1 MIDKSAPLAG
11 AAVRRYE
18 RRKQQPA
25 QTGCRWIGWL
35 LAFIVAASATP
46 AALSGP
52 HQSLERPAKRAE
64 PMVRP
69 SLPGGDPS
77 PFKARRPGASPSAR
91 FLSLESISESKL
103 SSETKESVRPGAP
116 RKIGFGRD
124 VPPLLTTTDTAA
136 ALEWHDTPR
145 GGKAAALSI
154 RSPNASGIR
163 LGVLVRSLPPEAV
176 LRFYPQG
183 AGASH
188 ETAAGEILET
198 IERNHAAGDNTEEAR
213 TFWSPR
219 IDADEATIEI
229 ELPPGLAP
237 ESVQIAIPRVSHF
250 FDSPPGANAGKSLEN
265 GCNIDASCYSEWL
278 PESNATAK
286 IIYVEDGSSYLCTGT
301 LLNDLISSGTPYF
314 LTANHCVSSQTAA
327 STLESYWF
335 YRTLA
340 CDSPLLNP
348 DHQRLT
354 GGATLLYSSPA
365 SDTSFLRLHQTPPAG
380 AVYAGWLANAPSVS
394 APVSVL
400 HHPNGRS
407 QEISFGTIAGFEHC
421 QSLFGGLF
429 TCSPS
434 DSGSSE
440 FLNVSYSGG
449 VTEAGSSGSGAFV
462 GIDGRHY
469 LVGQLYGGRSS
480 CENPGGTDSYGR
492 FDVAYRSGMR
502 AWLDGTNTP
511 PPSGPTLHFE
521 EPADEG
527 IGSGV
532 ANIRGWA
539 IAMRPIARVELHIDG
554 KLTAIVPWGGTRPD
568 VGSAYPGNP
577 HSGSSGFS
585 MAYNFASLAAGSHT
599 FLLRA
604 VDDAGAAADSMA
616 TFEVVRFPNSF
627 ISNPASV
634 SVLGAQLSVVD
645 AQTFQLHNV
654 TVENSLY
661 DLKLRWN
668 VAAQGFSIVAITP
681 VSKAAP
687 VAPVAGTRAQSQHSA
702 EPGMVVYLEEPVAG
716 GTASGV
722 GNIRGWAVSPRP
734 ITRVDLYLDG
744 RLLSTVPYGG
754 TRSDVANAY
763 PTYPGSAN
771 SGYSMAFNFSNLAAG
786 NHTLIARAV
795 DDRGTHA
802 EAAAQFDVVRFPSSF
817 MSEENDVNLLSAG
830 LTIVDAN
837 SFQLTNVVVQNVRY
851 DLTLRWRPAAQAF
864 ALVGID

>member
-1 MIDKSAPLAG
+1 MIDKNAPLAG
-11 AAVRRYE
+11 AAVRWYA
-18 RRKQQPA
+18 RRKQQSA
-25 QTGCRWIGWL
+25 SARRNWIRWL
-35 LAFIVAASATP
+35 LAFIVAATAAP
-46 AALSGP
+46 AALPGP
-52 HQSLERPAKRAE
+52 PQSLEPSAKRAE

-77 PFKARRPGASPSAR
+77 PFKARWPGASPPAR
-91 FLSLESISESKL
+91 FLSLESISQSKL
-103 SSETKESVRPGAP
+103 LSETKESVRPGAP
-116 RKIGFGRD
+116 RRIGFGRD

-154 RSPNASGIR
+154 KSPNAAGIR

-250 FDSPPGANAGKSLEN
+250 FDSPLGGNAGKSLED

-286 IIYVEDGSSYLCTGT
+286 IIYVEEGSSYLCTGT

-314 LTANHCVSSQTAA
+314 LTANHCVSNQTAA

-335 YRTLA
+335 YRTMA

-354 GGATLLYSSPA
+354 GGATLLYSSPT
-365 SDTSFLRLHQTPPAG
+365 SDTSFLRLNQTPPAG
-380 AVYAGWLANAPSVS
+380 AVHAGWLANAPSVS

-400 HHPNGRS
+400 HHPSGRI
-407 QEISFGTIAGFEHC
+407 QQISFGSITGFEHC
-421 QSLFGGLF
+421 QALFGGLF

-434 DSGSSE
+434 DPGSAG

-449 VTEAGSSGSGAFV
+449 VTEGGSSGSGAFV
-462 GIDGRHY
+462 AVDGKHY
-469 LVGQLYGGRSS
+469 LVGQLYGGYSS
-480 CENPGGTDSYGR
+480 CGNPGGADFYGR
-492 FDVAYRSGMR
+492 FDVAYQSGLR
-502 AWLDGTNTP
+502 AWLDGTSS
-511 PPSGPTLHFE
+511 PPSVGPTAHLE
-521 EPADEG
+521 EPAHQG
-527 IGSGV
+527 TGSGV

-539 IAMRPIARVELHIDG
+539 IATRPIARVELLIDG

-568 VGSAYPGNP
+568 VGLAYPGHP
-577 HSGSSGFS
+577 HSGRSGFS
-585 MAYNFASLAAGSHT
+585 MAYNFASLAPGSHT

-604 VDDAGAAADSMA
+604 VDDAGAASDSTA

-627 ISNPASV
+627 IANNAAV
-634 SVLGAQLSVVD
+634 SVLGAQLAVVD
-645 AQTFQLHNV
+645 AHTFRLRNV
-654 TVENSLY
+654 VVENSVY
-661 DLKLRWN
+661 DVELRWN
-668 VAAQGFSIVAITP
+668 VARQGFSTTAITP
-681 VSKAAP
+681 VSAVASAPLAAASRTEP
-687 VAPVAGTRAQSQHSA
+687 ERSS
-702 EPGMVVYLEEPVAG
+702 EPGTIIHLEEPVSE
-716 GTASGV
+716 GTVSGV

-734 ITRVDLYLDG
+734 IARVDLYLDG
-744 RLLSTVPYGG
+744 TLLSSVPYGG
-754 TRSDVANAY
+754 TRSDVANSFPSY
-763 PTYPGSAN
+763 PRSAN

-786 NHTLIARAV
+786 SHTLIARAV

-802 EAAAQFDVVRFPSSF
+802 EAAAKFNVVRFPDSF
-817 MSEENDVNLLSAG
+817 MSDSDDVNLLSAG

-837 SFQLTNVVVQNVRY
+837 TFQLTNVVVQNVRY
-851 DLTLRWRPAAQAF
+851 DLTLRWSPAAQAF